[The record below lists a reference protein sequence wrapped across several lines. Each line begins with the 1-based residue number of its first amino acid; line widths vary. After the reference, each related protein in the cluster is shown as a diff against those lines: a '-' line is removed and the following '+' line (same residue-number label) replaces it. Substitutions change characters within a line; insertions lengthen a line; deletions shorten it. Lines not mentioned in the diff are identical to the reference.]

1 MLPKFHVSRLV
12 KAMEKLNLIESAT
25 NCEMDPVL
33 GTSLHFVR
41 LSEIVGSIPWNPLV
55 KIRAFRS
62 D

>member
-12 KAMEKLNLIESAT
+12 KAMEKLNLTKSTT

-41 LSEIVGSIPWNPLV
+41 LPEIVEHSLEPTRKYRSILEW
-55 KIRAFRS
+55 
-62 D
+62 